1 MRLLDTTTGEFRW
14 VQDPRR
20 VRYAILSH
28 VWAKKGG
35 VNYVPEQTYQDVCA
49 IQESVPREE
58 LALPHLSRKIRHFC
72 EVARNDGFNLGWA
85 DSACIDKT
93 SSSELSEAINSMY
106 NWYRYVGACYAIL
119 HDVSDTDDKEQRD
132 EQFRSSKWFTHGW
145 TLQELLAPSVVLFL
159 SDKWKVIGS
168 KHTLAELIEDVTG
181 IGRAVLTLEQPLEDV
196 SVARRMSW
204 AARRETSREEDEAYS
219 LMGIFGVNMP
229 TTYGEGRYAFIR
241 LQEKILK
248 HIPDQTIFAWGPIL
262 TATTSHS

>member
-28 VWAKKGG
+28 VWAKKGD
-35 VNYVPEQTYQDVCA
+35 VDYVPEQTYQD
-49 IQESVPREE
+49 
-58 LALPHLSRKIRHFC
+58 IRHFC

-106 NWYRYVGACYAIL
+106 NWYRYAGACYAIL

-132 EQFRSSKWFTHGW
+132 EQFRSSKWFTRGW

-159 SDKWKVIGS
+159 SNKWKVIGS

-241 LQEKILK
+241 LQEEILK

-262 TATTSHS
+262 TATTSHSRTLPTRHPQQNKPPFQ